1 VSERESERAIA
12 CVSLGKNG
20 TSPVTFGADVYCR
33 SLKLWN
39 KVSSRQESVPV
50 SFRPK
55 TRPTAGQSEGC
66 YPPERTSALEGT
78 SPLCS
83 PTTVW
88 EPKSRKGVTLAT
100 TKGRFEWDVM
110 PNYFRERCGQ

>member
-1 VSERESERAIA
+1 MSERESERAIA

-50 SFRPK
+50 SRPV
-55 TRPTAGQSEGC
+55 AIC
-66 YPPERTSALEGT
+66 N
-78 SPLCS
+78 
-83 PTTVW
+83 
-88 EPKSRKGVTLAT
+88 KSINCAI
-100 TKGRFEWDVM
+100 
-110 PNYFRERCGQ
+110 N